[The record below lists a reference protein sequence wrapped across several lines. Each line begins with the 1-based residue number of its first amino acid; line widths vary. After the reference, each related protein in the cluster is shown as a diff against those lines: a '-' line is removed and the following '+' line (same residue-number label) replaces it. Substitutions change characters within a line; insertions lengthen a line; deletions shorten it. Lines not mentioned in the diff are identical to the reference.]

1 MATPASPATPAAT
14 PGEPTPAGTPV
25 EPAIQ
30 MQDVWVQYRLRHA
43 HHYNAKRAFASTMA
57 GRRERGEIVTALAGV
72 TLDVPPGSR
81 VGLTGA
87 NGAGK
92 STLLAVMAGALVP
105 SSGRTR
111 TRGRVL
117 ALLGGPNE
125 GLDPEQTGRENALS
139 LGIRLGE
146 TGEAMAARI
155 DGIAEFS
162 GLGRRFDHPV
172 YSYSSGM
179 QARLRFSTI
188 TAVGADVL
196 LVDEGI
202 GAADAE
208 FNERAA
214 ARLSEFYASSGTLVL
229 SSHDEGLLAQHCDRT
244 VHLDGG
250 RISND

>member
-1 MATPASPATPAAT
+1 MTATPAAPQPAPQPATPA
-14 PGEPTPAGTPV
+14 
-25 EPAIQ
+25 EPAILLA
-30 MQDVWVQYRLRHA
+30 DVWVQYRLRHA
-43 HHYNAKRAFASTMA
+43 HHYNAKRTVASSLA
-57 GRRERGEIVTALAGV
+57 GRRDRGEIVTALAGV
-72 TLDVPPGSR
+72 TLQVPPGSR
-81 VGLTGA
+81 IGLTGP

-105 SSGRTR
+105 TSGHTR

-125 GLDPEQTGRENALS
+125 GLDPEQTGRENVIS

-146 TGEAMAARI
+146 TGETMVARLEQ
-155 DGIAEFS
+155 IAEFS

-214 ARLSEFYASSGTLVL
+214 ARLAEFYAASGTLVL

-244 VHLDGG
+244 VHLEAGQVTPAY
-250 RISND
+250 